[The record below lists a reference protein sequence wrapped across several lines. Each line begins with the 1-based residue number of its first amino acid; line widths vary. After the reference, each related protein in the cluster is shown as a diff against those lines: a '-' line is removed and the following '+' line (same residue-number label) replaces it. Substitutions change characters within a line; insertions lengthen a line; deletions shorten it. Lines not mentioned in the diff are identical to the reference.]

1 MSVPTFDRFIYPLA
15 KFLYEHPIGVKAAQA
30 FDAVADRAGLTEFQ
44 REEYL
49 PSGNQP
55 VYKNRIGW
63 AHDRLKR
70 ARLSSSVQRG
80 VWCLTDEGRK
90 LVEANPKGFGVELV
104 GNIAKPPQE
113 VTSTPIGGIG
123 GEKHKK
129 VPRDSAQTP
138 TERIHDA
145 VIELNDSLSTELLE
159 VIADRTPGFFERL
172 VLRVLHAMGYGAGED
187 DLTQTPLSHDGGID
201 GIISLDRLG
210 LEKVYVQAKKW
221 DQNSVVSKPEIQKF
235 YGALAERGSQKGVF
249 ITTSRFSDGAIAY
262 ARQVVG
268 NIVLVDGKQ
277 LASLMIEH
285 GVGVTVQQTVK
296 VCRFDSD
303 FFDES

>member
-1 MSVPTFDRFIYPLA
+1 MSVPTYDQFIFPLA
-15 KFLYEHPIGVKAAQA
+15 KFLYEHPEGVKTPEAY
-30 FDAVADRAGLTEFQ
+30 DAVAQMVGLTESQ
-44 REEYL
+44 RDEYV
-49 PSGNQP
+49 PSGAQP

-70 ARLSSSVQRG
+70 AKLSTSVKRG
-80 VWCLTDEGRK
+80 VWCLTDTGRE
-90 LVEANPKGFGVELV
+90 LVEKNPDGLDDDLFES
-104 GNIAKPPQE
+104 IAKPPPE
-113 VTSTPIGGIG
+113 IASGSIAGDVPP
-123 GEKHKK
+123 KK
-129 VPRDSAQTP
+129 SVVSKQTP

-145 VIELNDSLSTELLE
+145 VVELNDSLSRELLE
-159 VIADRTPGFFERL
+159 AIAERTPAFFERL
-172 VLRVLHAMGYGAGED
+172 VLHVLHAMGYGAGED

-249 ITTSRFSDGAIAY
+249 ITTTRYSDGAIKY
-262 ARQVVG
+262 AKQVAR
-268 NIVLVDGKQ
+268 NIILVDGKQ
-277 LASLMIEH
+277 LASLMIEN